1 MIRIIKSFIV
11 FSIVLLITPTSNA
24 QPVYGGDAF
33 EIALPS
39 IKGDTI
45 KLSSLKGKVV
55 LLDFWASWCGPCRV
69 SNRGM
74 AKIYSKYKDAGF
86 EIFGVSLDD
95 NKAAWK
101 KAVTNDKVKWLQVNE
116 TGGWEAKTARK
127 WGINAIPTTFLIS
140 KEGKLIAMD
149 PEPKELEKALKILL
163 NK

>member
-1 MIRIIKSFIV
+1 MIRYIKSFLLLST
-11 FSIVLLITPTSNA
+11 FLLKAKTSIA
-24 QPVYGGDAF
+24 QPVYGGEAY
-33 EIALPS
+33 EIALPT

-69 SNRGM
+69 SNRGL
-74 AKIYSKYKDAGF
+74 AKMYSKYKDAGF

-95 NKAAWK
+95 SKAAWK
-101 KAVTNDKVKWLQVNE
+101 KAVEKDKVKWLQVNE
-116 TGGWEAKTARK
+116 AGGWEAKTARR
-127 WGINAIPTTFLIS
+127 WGINAIPTTYLIN

-149 PEPKELEKALKILL
+149 LEPKELEMALKNLL